1 MGIVTNYIK
10 QNPNSE
16 RDFKEAARSLPGGST
31 RSALYWPPFPLYMD
45 RGKGTRLWDV
55 DGNERIDFNFNN
67 TSLILGHNYPRV
79 VSAVKGLLEKGFTLG
94 SPTELEPKLAEE
106 LVGRLKGADLVRF
119 TPSGTEANM
128 QAIRLAR
135 SFTGKNKFAKCIG
148 AYHGSYDAVATTP
161 KATTG
166 VPNEVLANTLFFP
179 YNNTEAAEA
188 LVKKHKD
195 ELAVVVVEPTQRD
208 MTPRPGF
215 LEAVREVTEQHN
227 IPLIFDEVISFRL
240 SHGGAQEYYGV
251 TPDITCMGKIIGGGY
266 PVGAY
271 ASTEEIMEPLMLSDL
286 KLPEI
291 SEAKLGFSGTF
302 NAHPVSMTAGM
313 EVMKV
318 MQPSVYDQ
326 MSALGSRLRK
336 RLKSILNE
344 EGVAAHVGGAGS
356 FFHIIWTDEDVFD
369 FETSATGNR
378 VIAKY
383 FTLGMMNRGIFY
395 LGHTNLSTI
404 TTEDEVNSMLEAAR
418 GTLEELKPLVEE
430 YAPNLLTL

>member
-1 MGIVTNYIK
+1 MGIVNEYIK
-10 QNPNSE
+10 QNPGSE

-55 DGNERIDFNFNN
+55 DGNERIDSNFNN
-67 TSLILGHNYPRV
+67 TSLILGHNHPNV
-79 VSAVKGLLEKGFTLG
+79 VSAVRGLLEKGFTLG

-128 QAIRLAR
+128 QAIRLTR
-135 SFTGKNKFAKCIG
+135 SYSGKNKFAKCLG

-161 KATTG
+161 KARTG
-166 VPNEVLANTLFFP
+166 VPDGVLENTLFFP
-179 YNNTEAAEA
+179 YNDAEAAEA
-188 LVKKHKD
+188 LVKRHKD
-195 ELAVVVVEPTQRD
+195 ELAAVVVEPTQRD

-215 LEAVREVTEQHN
+215 LKAVREATEQHGV
-227 IPLIFDEVISFRL
+227 PLIFDEVISFRL

-271 ASTEEIMEPLMLSDL
+271 ASTEEIMEPLIVPES

-291 SEAKLGFSGTF
+291 SGARLGFSGTF
-302 NAHPVSMTAGM
+302 NAHPMSMTAGM
-313 EVMKV
+313 EVMKM
-318 MQPSVYDQ
+318 MQPGVYDR
-326 MSALGSRLRK
+326 MSALGARVREG
-336 RLKSILNE
+336 LKSILHE
-344 EGVAAHVGGAGS
+344 EGVTAHVGGVGS
-356 FFHIIWTDEDVFD
+356 FFHIIWTDEEVFD

-378 VIAKY
+378 VLARY
-383 FTLGMMNRGIFY
+383 FTLGMMNRGFFY
-395 LGHTNLSTI
+395 LGHTNISAI
-404 TTEDEVNSMLEAAR
+404 TTEDEAGSLLEAAR
-418 GTLEELKPLVEE
+418 GTLGELKPLVEE
-430 YAPNLLTL
+430 HAPHLLTL